1 MTLAKQEKIVPTQ
14 TPPFVIIK
22 ITNGL
27 ESTSFVHLQEG
38 VTKNVY
44 GNLLDRYEVKEYCDS
59 IDFKNR
65 KWKLGNPTVCK
76 GRQKTFNQ
84 TLPISV
90 QTIPLYTTSKFSH
103 HR

>member
-27 ESTSFVHLQEG
+27 ESISFVHLQEG
-38 VTKNVY
+38 ITKNVY

-59 IDFKNR
+59 FDFKNR
-65 KWKLGNPTVCK
+65 EWKLGNPTVCK
-76 GRQKTFNQ
+76 QRQGTYHIFKTNN
-84 TLPISV
+84 S
-90 QTIPLYTTSKFSH
+90 
-103 HR
+103 

>member
-1 MTLAKQEKIVPTQ
+1 MTLAKQEKIVPAQ

-38 VTKNVY
+38 VTENVY

-59 IDFKNR
+59 IDFKNQE
-65 KWKLGNPTVCK
+65 WKLGNPTVCK
-76 GRQKTFNQ
+76 QEQKTYNQ
-84 TLPISV
+84 TLPISK
-90 QTIPLYTTSKFSH
+90 QTIPLHMTSRLSL
-103 HR
+103 

>member
-1 MTLAKQEKIVPTQ
+1 MKIVTEQ

-27 ESTSFVHLQEG
+27 ESKTFVHMQQG

-44 GNLLDRYEVKEYCDS
+44 ENLLDHYEVKEYCDS
-59 IDFKNR
+59 INFKNQE
-65 KWKLGNPTVCK
+65 WKLGNPTVCK
-76 GRQKTFNQ
+76 RRQKTYNQ

-90 QTIPLYTTSKFSH
+90 QTIPLYTKSKFSH
-103 HR
+103 QR